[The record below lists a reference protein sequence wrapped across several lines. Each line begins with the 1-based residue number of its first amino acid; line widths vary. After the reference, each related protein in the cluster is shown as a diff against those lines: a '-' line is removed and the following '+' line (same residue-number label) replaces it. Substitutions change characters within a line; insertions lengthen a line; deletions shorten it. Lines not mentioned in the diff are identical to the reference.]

1 MTSFLKEDLVSTY
14 AHVAYVHQP
23 GIELMPLHWKHGV
36 LTTGPPGK
44 SLFFSVLQ
52 T

>member
-36 LTTGPPGK
+36 LKTGSQEVPKVGIK
-44 SLFFSVLQ
+44 L
-52 T
+52 